1 MFTRETCLLKGVGT
15 FMKLQQLQKKS
26 WIIWTHFIPINLSET
41 YGGKK
46 HPHNLIEWQQNNF
59 HDRKWCLG
67 CLLSLSLSNEEV
79 TFNVHVF

>member
-41 YGGKK
+41 YGGK
-46 HPHNLIEWQQNNF
+46 NILTI
-59 HDRKWCLG
+59 
-67 CLLSLSLSNEEV
+67 
-79 TFNVHVF
+79 